1 MAFRRLETALHL
13 IAAETLKRPLTD
25 SSHEDAD
32 EILGSFATDSA
43 QGFDALPVLAS
54 LHRHG
59 ARVVVMG
66 QFAGIMHGSMELT
79 GDLDLLWDGQAEHAA
94 LLAAGFAAV
103 GAIVTEDD
111 GTQIAATPEA
121 FCLPK
126 VLFRTPTASGDC
138 CTPSLPWGDLD
149 IRAIIRRAESA
160 VGPNGIAIHYVS
172 AEDLIVMRRAAGRPK
187 DQRRADELERLR
199 DVP

>member
-1 MAFRRLETALHL
+1 MVFQRLESALRL
-13 IAAETLKRPLTD
+13 VAAETLKRPLTN

-32 EILGSFATDSA
+32 EIVGSFATDSA
-43 QGFDALPVLAS
+43 RGFDPLPVLES

-59 ARVVVMG
+59 ANVVVMG
-66 QFAGIMHGSMELT
+66 QVAGIMHGSMELT
-79 GDLDLLWDGQAEHAA
+79 GDLDLLWDGQEQQAG

-103 GAIVTEDD
+103 GAIVTGDD
-111 GTQIAATPEA
+111 GTPMAVTPKA

-149 IRAIIRRAESA
+149 IPAIIRRANRA
-160 VGPNGIAIHYVS
+160 VRPGGVAVHYVS